1 VNVGEISFVPFRLDL
16 ERRQLFR
23 DGNVV
28 RLGSRALEILCAL
41 ASAKGD
47 IVSKDQ
53 LMAHVWPGRVV
64 EENAIQVHV
73 SALRKALSQTD
84 NGTSYVVTVPGRGY
98 RFITAS
104 TYSSDTSARSSELS
118 LPEKPSIAVLPF
130 DNLSGDREQE
140 YFADGMAEEII
151 TALSRCNWLFV
162 ISRNSS
168 FTYKGKFADPQRV
181 GRELGVRY
189 VLQGSVRRSGNRLR
203 FGGQLIDAISRAQIW
218 AERFDGDTSDV
229 FDLQDRFT
237 QSVVAAIEPR
247 LQFAEIERIQCKRI
261 ENLDAYD
268 LLLRA
273 QKLEYEFNEEGL
285 DGALRCL
292 NTALSIDSDYAP
304 AMSLAALCYAERRIQ
319 GWAQDLN
326 AEMTEGLRLASRAVE
341 LGYDDANVLW
351 MCAWAYWR
359 LGSNGQRTK
368 ELAYRA
374 MQLNPNSAIV
384 LATAG
389 WVDVM
394 MADSANGL
402 TLLRRAERLSPRDP
416 RGWFIATGVGLAHFV
431 ERRFDEAAVWAQRA
445 LTHNRRYTPAHR
457 LLAASLTSLG
467 DEEEAAKIIQEMLRI
482 DPEFSIS
489 SLRNRI
495 AFAKESFRI
504 PYVEALCLAGLRN

>member
-1 VNVGEISFVPFRLDL
+1 VNVGEISFGPFRLDL

-359 LGSNGQRTK
+359 LGSNG
-368 ELAYRA
+368 
-374 MQLNPNSAIV
+374 
-384 LATAG
+384 
-389 WVDVM
+389 
-394 MADSANGL
+394 
-402 TLLRRAERLSPRDP
+402 
-416 RGWFIATGVGLAHFV
+416 
-431 ERRFDEAAVWAQRA
+431 
-445 LTHNRRYTPAHR
+445 
-457 LLAASLTSLG
+457 
-467 DEEEAAKIIQEMLRI
+467 
-482 DPEFSIS
+482 
-489 SLRNRI
+489 
-495 AFAKESFRI
+495 
-504 PYVEALCLAGLRN
+504 